1 MSVKILSKLD
11 RFYLLLA
18 VVLLVLLLLVI
29 ITFREIVNSLTMTN
43 KDGQKSALALTGIN
57 KENLDKAYE
66 MIFNKK
72 IVSIDLTP

>member
-18 VVLLVLLLLVI
+18 GVLLVLLLLVI
-29 ITFREIVNSLTMTN
+29 ITFREIIHSLTMTN
-43 KDGQKSALALTGIN
+43 KDSQKSTFALTGIN

-72 IVSIDLTP
+72 IVSIDLIP